1 MWVFTM
7 ILRVELKSYY
17 ILIVLVINMTEF
29 ENISYIFIFPY
40 VLLLLFINFH
50 ILCFEILHIQNIL
63 KKIY

>member
-7 ILRVELKSYY
+7 ILTVELKSYY
-17 ILIVLVINMTEF
+17 ILIVLVDITEF
-29 ENISYIFIFPY
+29 KNISYIFIFPY

-63 KKIY
+63 KKIK

>member
-17 ILIVLVINMTEF
+17 ILIVLVDMTEF

-40 VLLLLFINFH
+40 VLLFLYQLSYFM
-50 ILCFEILHIQNIL
+50 L
-63 KKIY
+63 